1 MATFAKMEAVA
12 STEFK
17 LTPVTA
23 PLSTPVGIVVKT
35 LTNVPWGLMC
45 AKTAPLVTIPKAATP
60 VFALMATK
68 AIIAK

>member
-12 STEFK
+12 SMEFK

-35 LTNVPWGLMC
+35 LTNVP
-45 AKTAPLVTIPKAATP
+45 
-60 VFALMATK
+60 
-68 AIIAK
+68 